1 MSVIMIQSTSSQS
14 DSTTASAQSPPP
26 ISPFSSNSL
35 HSEATSDGSYHFQII
50 VDIGRDLLFTEH
62 PDLGAFTTVFR
73 ALNHLQPPR
82 SFAIPIPRARK
93 TETNSSSVPITQ
105 SSEPDSDAPGRI
117 IAAYLHPSL
126 SGDGDTGEASEN
138 LSTSISDD
146 EEDFGGRGS
155 QSGSGSD
162 TEGEPENRTV
172 EIEGFS
178 DLDADGQPS
187 LGYLDEALSF
197 IASER
202 ARIAALRDKGST
214 AENAWKHV
222 IEPRRKRRRKKS
234 KSRPVLRSEDD
245 DGDAPTE
252 TTEAAGDLDADDSSS
267 SLEVESTLSSYYP
280 YHKSTPGTPSRTA
293 KDKRRQ
299 LKGTTS
305 TTGSQLRHSK
315 STPNLDLTISTP
327 IDPRILQLR
336 SLTHKLRLLF
346 PEDSA
351 ALSALLSGDFPAASD
366 FVDPRGPPPSAKDT
380 LIHVFIDQ

>member
-1 MSVIMIQSTSSQS
+1 M
-14 DSTTASAQSPPP
+14 
-26 ISPFSSNSL
+26 
-35 HSEATSDGSYHFQII
+35 
-50 VDIGRDLLFTEH
+50 LFTEH

-82 SFAIPIPRARK
+82 SIAIPIPRARQ
-93 TETNSSSVPITQ
+93 TETHSSSVPITQ

-117 IAAYLHPSL
+117 IAAYFQPSR
-126 SGDGDTGEASEN
+126 SGNGDTEETSEDLSASP
-138 LSTSISDD
+138 SD
-146 EEDFGGRGS
+146 EGGDFGDRGS

-202 ARIAALRDKGST
+202 ARIAALRDKGSSG
-214 AENAWKHV
+214 ENAWKHV

-234 KSRPVLRSEDD
+234 GPRQLLRREDD
-245 DGDAPTE
+245 DGEVQTE
-252 TTEAAGDLDADDSSS
+252 TTEAVGDLDADDSSS
-267 SLEVESTLSSYYP
+267 SLEVDSTLSPYYSH
-280 YHKSTPGTPSRTA
+280 HKSTPGTPSRTA
-293 KDKRRQ
+293 NDKRRH
-299 LKGTTS
+299 LKGITS
-305 TTGSQLRHSK
+305 TTERKLRHSK
-315 STPNLDLTISTP
+315 STPNLDLTLSTP

-346 PEDSA
+346 QEDSA
-351 ALSALLSGDFPAASD
+351 ALSALLSGGFPVASD
-366 FVDPRGPPPSAKDT
+366 FVDPRGPPPSAQDT